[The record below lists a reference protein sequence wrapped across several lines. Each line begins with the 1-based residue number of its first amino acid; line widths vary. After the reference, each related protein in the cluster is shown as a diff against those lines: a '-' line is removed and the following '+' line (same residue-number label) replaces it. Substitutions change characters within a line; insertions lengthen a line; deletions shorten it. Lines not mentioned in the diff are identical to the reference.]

1 MAAPADAVQRQKDA
15 ASPDIQK
22 AQGYLRT
29 LGITTVE
36 VNGQKTD
43 LAVDGRN
50 GPVTSA
56 ALAQYRAENGFNNND
71 SFDTVLRHMED
82 RIKQN
87 PPGIQQFMS
96 GTMAD
101 GQQANPF
108 NVMAMQLVTNLL
120 APLVKTLS
128 GGKIDLESLKVD
140 GINGPRTSNA
150 YNGYNAVMN
159 NDTFKPHDPSLPQAG
174 PDGDDPIGAFIAQRG
189 LDGPPPDIG
198 RITSR
203 YNNTSGVDTRNQ
215 MLQQQAEL
223 RETGY
228 SPRDAQAIVRN
239 ERAGELENDG
249 LDRRAALRQSRI
261 ETREAD
267 RYERE
272 QMRAESAQNRNIDRA
287 ITRTSRDL
295 GRATDSMIGGNPQR
309 ARQILTR
316 TGVETAVG
324 SIIGQGDR
332 DSARVSRQFGNAAGI
347 LTDGNPGN
355 DRRATQILTRVGIG
369 AMIQGARDPINA
381 LMSAIGGGNSRTYAA
396 EPPPRGSYT
405 GYQRGNAGQ
414 EWDNNQIRPEFGG
427 ASSYAGANDPRMALR
442 AQQPMDTEPLR
453 YDEAR
458 TGQPRMQDMFSLR

>member
-22 AQGYLRT
+22 AQGYLRA

-159 NDTFKPHDPSLPQAG
+159 KDAFKPHDPSLPQAG

-215 MLQQQAEL
+215 MLRQQA
-223 RETGY
+223 
-228 SPRDAQAIVRN
+228 
-239 ERAGELENDG
+239 ELENDG
-249 LDRRAALRQSRI
+249 LDRRAALRQSRM

-272 QMRAESAQNRNIDRA
+272 QMRAEAAQNRNIDGA
-287 ITRTSRDL
+287 ITRTSRGL
-295 GRATDSMIGGNPQR
+295 GRATDSMIDGNPQR
-309 ARQILTR
+309 ATQILTR

-324 SIIGQGDR
+324 GITGYGDR

-355 DRRATQILTRVGIG
+355 DRRATQILTGIGIG
-369 AMIQGARDPINA
+369 AMVRGARDPINA
-381 LMSAIGGGNSRTYAA
+381 LMSAIRGDNSRTYAA

-442 AQQPMDTEPLR
+442 AQQPMDTEPPR